1 MRASVLGEG
10 PDNQALTKAINTCG
24 RPAGNQGEHF
34 AGGGVDIAEIG
45 NLFTGTGML
54 LIDEDLLL
62 DDVSEYLST
71 TRKHNL
77 IIWVELIEVTKHF
90 AIATHMTTKHDV
102 VCLSGVG

>member
-1 MRASVLGEG
+1 MRASVLGEC
-10 PDNQALTKAINTCG
+10 PDNQALTKAINTSG

-34 AGGGVDIAEIG
+34 AGSGVDIAEIG
-45 NLFTGTGML
+45 NLFTGAGML

-102 VCLSGVG
+102 VCLSGAG

>member
-34 AGGGVDIAEIG
+34 AGGAVDIAEIG
-45 NLFTGTGML
+45 DLFTGAGM
-54 LIDEDLLL
+54 EFFNNNLLL
-62 DDVSEYLST
+62 DDISKYLST

-77 IIWVELIEVTKHF
+77 IIWFELIEIAKHF
-90 AIATHMTTKHDV
+90 AIAAHMTTKHDV
-102 VCLSGVG
+102 VGLAGVG